1 MYTKRCYQY
10 SWKEQ
15 ETVSVP
21 SENLFERVNKKFQN
35 SFRNFFVREILRIV
49 FFPFLSSKGERDK
62 LGGGK
67 KLSPGRVHGEIR
79 TGILSWR
86 GDEGFV
92 T

>member
-1 MYTKRCYQY
+1 MLSIFVEGTGNGLCSERKPVRACKIIKNSKIRFEISLFVKYY
-10 SWKEQ
+10 
-15 ETVSVP
+15 VS
-21 SENLFERVNKKFQN
+21 F
-35 SFRNFFVREILRIV
+35 